1 MKMQQRKFFEYAA
14 YKSQKRIQGQQL
26 AMIDV
31 NFVSNYGKL
40 QNQEA

>member
-1 MKMQQRKFFEYAA
+1 MKMQQRKIFEYAA
-14 YKSQKRIQGQQL
+14 YKSQQRIQGQQL

-31 NFVSNYGKL
+31 NFVNNYGKL